1 MDRVDNTYRASRTI
15 IVNEKSDDKDKEIHE
30 LRTRVEQLER
40 ILNAKRQGWVYTP
53 EMLFK

>member
-15 IVNEKSDDKDKEIHE
+15 IVNEKSDDKDKELHE

-40 ILNAKRQGWVYTP
+40 ILFAKRHGWVYTP

>member
-1 MDRVDNTYRASRTI
+1 MDRLDNTYRASRTI
-15 IVNEKSDDKDKEIHE
+15 IVNEKSDEKDTELHE
-30 LRTRVEQLER
+30 LRARVEQLER